1 MIVLK
6 NFFMSFLF
14 GFKNVVVYSSE
25 REIQSQISQHFIK
38 PREIPLMHMLA
49 YFDTNVKYLYS
60 DYIRYNKA
68 IMTIQF
74 DEDKEEKNLADLR
87 KQEEEELVQAL
98 AESKYGVPPINLAG
112 LPIDND
118 ALRSIS
124 QKEAEELEVAP
135 FKLLGKDIHVA
146 VRSPQRE
153 KIENLKKYFEDHGFI
168 PHFYMASLA
177 SLAKAW
183 ERYKEISYASESRA
197 GSIAISSESLKKIM
211 EGIKNMDDIKA
222 KILEAE
228 KEKAHTTS
236 HILEIALAGA
246 IAINA
251 SDLHFEPEEGTVR
264 LRFRLDG
271 VLHTVMEIEPAVHRF
286 INSRIKLLSGLKITT
301 QAIAQDGRFSI
312 FLDQDEISLRVSL
325 IPGAYGESIVMRIL
339 NPKSIQVKLEDMGI
353 EAKMFEVFMREIK
366 KPNGLILLTGPTGSG
381 KTTTLYSFLQKIY
394 STEIKIITIEDPI
407 EYHLPGI
414 TQTQTDSEKGYTFL
428 EGLRSALRQDPDVIM
443 VGEIRDA
450 ETAKIAVESALTG
463 HLVFSTLHTNN
474 AAGVIP
480 RLIDLEVNPKIL
492 VSALSL
498 SIAQRLVRKLCSN
511 CKKEETITEEE
522 VRVIKKITDNA
533 KAHGKDFTQYGVD
546 MNAPIKIYEGVGCA
560 ECNGTGYKGRMGIF
574 EAIHNDAS
582 IEAIIPNNPSERQIK
597 DIAQNQGTLDM
608 KEDGIVKILKGIT
621 SYAEVGSVVDFY
633 EE

>member
-1 MIVLK
+1 
-6 NFFMSFLF
+6 
-14 GFKNVVVYSSE
+14 
-25 REIQSQISQHFIK
+25 
-38 PREIPLMHMLA
+38 
-49 YFDTNVKYLYS
+49 
-60 DYIRYNKA
+60 
-68 IMTIQF
+68 MTIQF
-74 DEDKEEKNLADLR
+74 DEDKEEKGLADIR
-87 KQEEEELVQAL
+87 KDEEEALVEAL
-98 AESKYGVPPINLAG
+98 AESKYGIPAVNLSNM
-112 LPIDND
+112 PIDND
-118 ALRSIS
+118 ALRAIPE
-124 QKEAEELEVAP
+124 KEAIAEEISP
-135 FKLLGKDIHVA
+135 FKILGKDIHIA
-146 VRSPQRE
+146 VRSPLPE
-153 KIENLKKYFEDHGFI
+153 KIAKMTEYFTSHGYI
-168 PHFYMASLA
+168 PHFYMASHA

-183 ERYKEISYASESRA
+183 DRYKEISYASESTA
-197 GSIAISSESLKKIM
+197 GAIAVSGEALKKIM
-211 EGIKNMDDIKA
+211 AGIKNMDDIKNA
-222 KILEAE
+222 IIAVE
-228 KEKAHTTS
+228 KDKSHTTS

-251 SDLHFEPEEGTVR
+251 SDLHFEPEEDTVR

-271 VLHTVMEIEPAVHRF
+271 ILHTVMEIPPVVHKF
-286 INSRIKLLSGLKITT
+286 LNSRIKLLSGLKIT
-301 QAIAQDGRFSI
+301 ASSIAQDGRFSI

-353 EAKMFEVFMREIK
+353 EPNLFEIFMREIK

-414 TQTQTDSEKGYTFL
+414 TQTQVDTEKGYTFL

-498 SIAQRLVRKLCSN
+498 SIAQRLVRKLCPI
-511 CKKEETITEEE
+511 CKKEKVITDEENK
-522 VRVIKKITDNA
+522 VINKIIDNA
-533 KAHGKDFTQYGVD
+533 KAHNKDFGAYGLD
-546 MNAPIKIYEGVGCA
+546 INAPFKIYEPVGCS
-560 ECNGTGYKGRMGIF
+560 ECNNTGYKGRMGIF
-574 EAIHNDAS
+574 EAIHNDAK
-582 IEAIIPNNPSERQIK
+582 IEEIIPNNPSEREIK
-597 DIAQNQGTLDM
+597 EVAANQGYLDM
-608 KEDGIVKILKGIT
+608 KEDGIIKILKGVT
-621 SYAEVGSVVDFY
+621 SYEEVGSVVDFY